1 MRICDLPEE
10 KIVVGMRIR
19 SLVPPH
25 TKLGTIVNIEL
36 DDDRYAWIHWDGDHK
51 PISGFYGNNCERE
64 VIELV
69 KLS

>member
-25 TKLGTIVNIEL
+25 TKLGTIVKIDP
-36 DDDRYAWIHWDGDHK
+36 DDDDYAWIHWDGDDK
-51 PISGFYGNNCERE
+51 PYGGFYGNACKCEVVE
-64 VIELV
+64 
-69 KLS
+69 